1 MRVSFKG
8 GSYSFSFAKNAGLIQ
23 GRVSFKGGSLSRI
36 YGKYGKCNVCNDYVN
51 NIEYSLPEEINRA
64 KYRRNMVVMGPC
76 FTRQELPAY
85 FLISSGGLEGSASH
99 LYLRQAGRPIF

>member
-1 MRVSFKG
+1 MIRLQELKLVFG
-8 GSYSFSFAKNAGLIQ
+8 GTEPEPEPRTDGWTDRCGSRNSYLDVG
-23 GRVSFKGGSLSRI
+23 
-36 YGKYGKCNVCNDYVN
+36 YDYVN
-51 NIEYSLPEEINRA
+51 NTELSLPEEINRA

-76 FTRQELPAY
+76 FTRQEIPAY